1 MKSSQTANNTHSV
14 GCVIMASGEGK
25 RFGSNKLMA
34 DFGGK
39 PLISNIL
46 DITGNMFA
54 DRIVVT
60 RHADIAD
67 YCTAFDI
74 PVLLHDLPDRN
85 DTVRLGLSKL
95 LCGNPCL
102 SGCLFAVADQPLLTR
117 ESLEQVLITFSQLND
132 ADAIVPLSFNGTVGN
147 PVLFGSTYF
156 DELLNLPA
164 KKGGGTVMKQHPH
177 RVTPAY
183 AKSAC
188 ELMDIDTQEDFDKL
202 NKLIT
207 YKHFK

>member
-1 MKSSQTANNTHSV
+1 
-14 GCVIMASGEGK
+14 MASGEGR

-46 DITGNMFA
+46 DITENLFA

-60 RHADIAD
+60 RHSDVAD
-67 YCTAFDI
+67 YCTASNVS
-74 PVLLHDLPDRN
+74 VLLHDLPDRN

-95 LCGNPCL
+95 LCTNPCL
-102 SGCLFAVADQPLLTR
+102 SGCIFAVADQPLLTR
-117 ESLEQVLITFSQLND
+117 ESLEQVLITFSRLNV
-132 ADAIVPLSFNGTVGN
+132 ADAIVPLSFNDTNGSITIGN

-183 AKSAC
+183 AKSAL

-202 NKLIT
+202 NTLIT
-207 YKHFK
+207 SKTF